1 MPAIEYASNL
11 YNIVMQPI
19 LIQTTGGR
27 TPALRQ
33 HLYPLAEIASSDAS
47 PANASSLK
55 EKVPALRALSNC
67 FHKCGRSPFLKGTD
81 VC

>member
-11 YNIVMQPI
+11 YNIVMHPFF
-19 LIQTTGGR
+19 IQTTGRR
-27 TPALRQ
+27 TPALRRA
-33 HLYPLAEIASSDAS
+33 LYPLAQIASSDAS